1 MRSAS
6 RLLFVLLLVLA
17 SLTLAACGRA
27 PGAAEE
33 GESSAAKV
41 EDIPGTHLK
50 KIVLTEEGARRLGIR
65 TTVVKLW
72 HEKDGGTGL
81 EVPHSSVF
89 YAAEGA
95 SFIYTNPEPLV
106 YIMRPVVIDDVIG
119 GRAFLAKGPKAGT
132 SVVTEGA
139 SELLG
144 AETGVEE

>member
-6 RLLFVLLLVLA
+6 RLIFVLLLVVA

-27 PGAAEE
+27 PGAPAE
-33 GESSAAKV
+33 GASPAAKV

-65 TTVVKLW
+65 TAEVKRW
-72 HEKDGGTGL
+72 HEKDGGVQL

-106 YIMRPVVIDDVIG
+106 YIKRPVVIDDVIRG
-119 GRAFLAKGPKAGT
+119 NAFLAKGPKPGT

-139 SELLG
+139 GELLG